1 MNSSGE
7 SAASLQHL
15 QAAFARMLGKQQGA
29 AAGATEEIGTS
40 DVGPSQVASQVQ
52 SSTADGLGTDDQQ
65 VTPASILEA
74 MLFVGHP
81 KGEPLS
87 PRLLA
92 AVMRGVTPAEIDQ
105 FVEKL
110 NRQYEE
116 DGQPYWIQAYG
127 DGYRMA
133 LRDEFEP
140 LRLQIIGRVR
150 HARLNQEAVDVLA
163 IVAYEQPVDADVVD
177 QLRGKPSHAILRALV
192 RRQLISVERSPQ
204 KRSQRIY
211 RTTQRFLDLL
221 DLDSLDQL
229 PQGED
234 LERAVR

>member
-1 MNSSGE
+1 MSPSEDSS
-7 SAASLQHL
+7 ASLQNL
-15 QAAFARMLGKQQGA
+15 QAAFARMLGKQSSA
-29 AAGATEEIGTS
+29 DEEPVS
-40 DVGPSQVASQVQ
+40 VEESKNLHLA
-52 SSTADGLGTDDQQ
+52 SSTVDEPVSDDQRA
-65 VTPASILEA
+65 TPLSILES

-92 AVMRGVTPAEIDQ
+92 AVMRGVTPPEVDQ
-105 FVEKL
+105 FVEQL
-110 NRQYEE
+110 NRQYQE
-116 DGQPYWIQAYG
+116 DGQSYCIQAYG
-127 DGYRMA
+127 DGYRMS
-133 LRDEFEP
+133 LRGEFEP

-150 HARLNQEAVDVLA
+150 HARLNQESIDVLA
-163 IVAYEQPVDADVVD
+163 IVAYEQPVGADVVD
-177 QLRGKPSHAILRALV
+177 QLRGKPSQGILRALV
-192 RRQLISVERSPQ
+192 RRQLIKLERSPQ
-204 KRSQRIY
+204 QRSQRIY